1 MSASASGSQHPEL
14 RARRIARQ
22 RPLARRS
29 DREGQKS
36 PSKAAKTHATL
47 GNVPRPVT
55 DIRAGVAGRRYKQQ
69 VGGAEPPGPVEAIAD
84 DLCNLAVE
92 RIAGSRHPGMSRRP
106 ADQGS
111 PTVRRPLPL
120 AFLVSR
126 EGGTD
131 R

>member
-22 RPLARRS
+22 RPLARRR

-36 PSKAAKTHATL
+36 PSKVAKTHATL

-55 DIRAGVAGRRYKQQ
+55 DIRAGVARRRHKQQ

-92 RIAGSRHPGMSRRP
+92 RIAGSRCPDINRRP
-106 ADQGS
+106 VDESS
-111 PTVRRPLPL
+111 PTVRRQSAL
-120 AFLVSR
+120 AFLISG
-126 EGGTD
+126 EGG
-131 R
+131 